1 LESSIKKEIIRLLKE
16 DEEFRYMVAGLIGL
30 RELLEGTRRIE
41 NEQTALRE
49 EQTKIWEEIR
59 AMRAEQVA
67 LREEQTKIWEEIRA
81 MRAEQVALRE
91 DFNTLREDFN
101 KMLGVLQQMNVR
113 LTRIERTVEK
123 MTVDIEE
130 EARAFVKY
138 RLGEKG
144 IKIDVDELRLPEAE
158 INIYGAN
165 EEICVIGEAT
175 IRAGVKILDE
185 ILEKYELL
193 KRKYP
198 SYLRDKVIFVLYVL
212 LPLPEVIE
220 EAKKRN
226 IWVFKATKE
235 YVSLDYVLEH
245 IK

>member
-1 LESSIKKEIIRLLKE
+1 MESSIKKEIIRLLKE

-41 NEQTALRE
+41 NEQ
-49 EQTKIWEEIR
+49 K
-59 AMRAEQVA
+59 A

-235 YVSLDYVLEH
+235 YVSLDYVLER

>member
-1 LESSIKKEIIRLLKE
+1 VLASSIKKEILKLLKE
-16 DEEFRYMVAGLIGL
+16 DEEFRYTVAGLIGL
-30 RELLEGTRRIE
+30 KEILEGMRRVE
-41 NEQTALRE
+41 NEQKAFRE
-49 EQTKIWEEIR
+49 EQTKIWEEIKGL
-59 AMRAEQVA
+59 RAEQ
-67 LREEQTKIWEEIRA
+67 K
-81 MRAEQVALRE
+81 ALRE

-113 LTRIERTVEK
+113 LTRIEKTVEK

-130 EARAFVKY
+130 EARSFVKHK
-138 RLGEKG
+138 LEEKG
-144 IKIDVDELRLPEAE
+144 IEIEVDSLSLPEAE

-165 EEICVIGEAT
+165 KEICVIGEAT

-185 ILEKYELL
+185 IMEKYELL

-198 SYLRDKVIFVLYVL
+198 GYLRDKVILVLYVL
-212 LPLPEVIE
+212 IPLPKVIE

-235 YVSLDYVLEH
+235 YVSLDYVLKH